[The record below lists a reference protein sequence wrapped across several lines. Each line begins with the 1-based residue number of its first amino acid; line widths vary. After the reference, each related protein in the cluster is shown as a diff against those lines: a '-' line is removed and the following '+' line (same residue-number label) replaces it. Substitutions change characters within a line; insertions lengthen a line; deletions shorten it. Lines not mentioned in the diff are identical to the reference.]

1 MAELEEIELT
11 SRYKKKK
18 KKEKSSKVPLSVEQ
32 SSLKTNWKLVEGLR
46 YNQGYKKD
54 AHVIR

>member
-1 MAELEEIELT
+1 MAELEDIELT
-11 SRYKKKK
+11 SRYKKK

>member
-11 SRYKKKK
+11 SRYKKK